1 MPKIK
6 TSKEEVLKKVIP
18 ILRERGISK
27 SSMSELAK
35 ACDIQKSHFYYYFNN
50 KEQLIKEVLATVHSY
65 FKYNLFRVIENK
77 SLTIAQKLEK
87 INLLIDKMFKN
98 NHSGCIMANT
108 ALETA
113 HLDPI
118 YKEEIRCFFEDFIT
132 GLQIL
137 LLSNHDKEKSL
148 SLAEQIVQDLEGG
161 ILLMRIYN
169 DHKYINNA
177 ISRMEKIILNSK
189 T

>member
-1 MPKIK
+1 MPKVK

-35 ACDIQKSHFYYYFNN
+35 ACEIQKSHFYYYFNN
-50 KEQLIKEVLATVHSY
+50 KEQLIKEVLATVNSY
-65 FKYNLFRVIENK
+65 FRHNLFKVIENGN
-77 SLTIAQKLEK
+77 LTIEQKLKK
-87 INLLIDKMFKN
+87 IHELIDKMFKN
-98 NHSGCIMANT
+98 AHSGCIMANT

-118 YKEEIRCFFEDFIT
+118 YKDEIKYFFEDFIS
-132 GLQIL
+132 GLQVL
-137 LLSNHDKEKSL
+137 LEPNYSKQESL
-148 SLAEQIVQDLEGG
+148 ALAEQMVQDLEGG

-177 ISRMEKIILNSK
+177 VSRMEKIIMKL
-189 T
+189 

>member
-1 MPKIK
+1 MPKTK
-6 TSKEEVLKKVIP
+6 TSKEEVLSKVIP
-18 ILRERGISK
+18 VLRERGICK

-35 ACDIQKSHFYYYFNN
+35 ACEIQKSHFYYYFNN
-50 KEQLIKEVLATVHSY
+50 KEQLIKEVLATVNSY
-65 FKYNLFRVIENK
+65 FKHNLFKVIKNNN
-77 SLTIAQKLEK
+77 LTIEQKLKKVHEL
-87 INLLIDKMFKN
+87 INKMFKN
-98 NHSGCIMANT
+98 ANSGCIMANT

-118 YKEEIRCFFEDFIT
+118 YKDEIKHFFEDFIA

-137 LLSNHDKEKSL
+137 LEPNYSKEESL
-148 SLAEQIVQDLEGG
+148 SLAEQMVQDLEGG

-177 ISRMEKIILNSK
+177 ISRMEKIILK
-189 T
+189 A

>member
-1 MPKIK
+1 MPKTK
-6 TSKEEVLKKVIP
+6 TSKEEVLAKVIP
-18 ILRERGISK
+18 VLRERGICK

-35 ACDIQKSHFYYYFNN
+35 ACEIQKSHFYYYFNN
-50 KEQLIKEVLATVHSY
+50 KEQLIKEVLATVNSY
-65 FKYNLFRVIENK
+65 FKHNLFKVIENNT
-77 SLTIAQKLEK
+77 LTTDQKLKK
-87 INLLIDKMFKN
+87 IRTLIDKMFKN
-98 NHSGCIMANT
+98 ANSGCIMANT

-118 YKEEIRCFFEDFIT
+118 YKDEIKHFFEDFIS

-137 LLSNHDKEKSL
+137 LTPNYSKEESR
-148 SLAEQIVQDLEGG
+148 SLAEQMVQDLEGG

-177 ISRMEKIILNSK
+177 VSRMEKIILK
-189 T
+189 G